1 MNIQNLSMA
10 NIGGREI
17 LNPTPGSTVTITID
31 PSIQNTIARWTT
43 AQATTIN
50 ISGTPVDGQELTVI
64 VTNDGLLGRLLTFG
78 TGFLPAGTLLGTL
91 SKKSVVNFIADGGM
105 FIERSRTTAL

>member
-1 MNIQNLSMA
+1 MV

-17 LNPTPGSTVTITID
+17 QSPTPGITVTLTID
-31 PSIQNTIARWTT
+31 TTIQHTVARWTA

-64 VTNDGLLGRLLTFG
+64 ITNDGVLARLLTFG
-78 TGFLPAGTLLGTL
+78 TGFSSTGTLLGTL
-91 SKKSVVNFIADGGM
+91 SKKGVVSFVADAGA
-105 FIERSRTTAL
+105 FIERSRALAI